1 MKVKNK
7 DLTLELLDL
16 QIENQHL
23 RSLLLEVAV
32 ADSIEG
38 TYVDLP
44 LDLYNEIE
52 KVLGYDTIAKGID
65 NYYDNRDNLS

>member
-16 QIENQHL
+16 QMENQHL

-32 ADSIEG
+32 VDSISAD
-38 TYVDLP
+38 VDLP

-52 KVLGYDTIAKGID
+52 EVLGYDAISKGID
-65 NYYDNRDNLS
+65 NYYDSRDNLS

>member
-16 QIENQHL
+16 QMENQHL

-32 ADSIEG
+32 VDSISAD
-38 TYVDLP
+38 VDLP

-52 KVLGYDTIAKGID
+52 EVLGYDAIAKGID

>member
-52 KVLGYDTIAKGID
+52 EVLGYDTIAKGID

>member
-7 DLTLELLDL
+7 DLTLELIGL
-16 QIENQHL
+16 QMENQHL

-52 KVLGYDTIAKGID
+52 EVLGYDTIAKGID